1 MGTHSRRR
9 FLELA
14 GAGTAVA
21 LAGCSNMPAES
32 EGIATTTETT
42 TSTATTETEDETTGT
57 EEPTET
63 TMSSVFHFIEGDD
76 YQKHAVAN
84 VANLLNDGSTD
95 TETVA
100 LVANGVGVKLL
111 TTDSTEAETV
121 KSLVEKGVT
130 FKACHNSMNKLNYA
144 KSDLLSGVEV
154 VPAGVGELTKLQA
167 KKGYAYIKT
176 P

>member
-14 GAGTAVA
+14 GTGTA
-21 LAGCSNMPAES
+21 
-32 EGIATTTETT
+32 
-42 TSTATTETEDETTGT
+42 
-57 EEPTET
+57 
-63 TMSSVFHFIEGDD
+63 
-76 YQKHAVAN
+76 
-84 VANLLNDGSTD
+84 
-95 TETVA
+95 VA

-121 KSLVEKGVT
+121 KSLAERGVA
-130 FKACHNSMNKLNYA
+130 FKACHNSMNRLDYA
-144 KSDLLSGVEV
+144 KADLLPGVEV

-167 KKGYAYIKT
+167 RDGFAYIKT